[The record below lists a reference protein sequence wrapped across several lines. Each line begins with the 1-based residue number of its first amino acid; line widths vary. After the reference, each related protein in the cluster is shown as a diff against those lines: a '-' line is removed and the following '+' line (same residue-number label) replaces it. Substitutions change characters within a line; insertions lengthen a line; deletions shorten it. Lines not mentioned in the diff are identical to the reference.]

1 MISTSGYDDR
11 HYEPVYKLIWT
22 NPVKHFTEFMSGKVG
37 FSSYSLGLRSNKDIL
52 GAQAYIFRFKE

>member
-37 FSSYSLGLRSNKDIL
+37 FSSYSLGLRSNKMICST
-52 GAQAYIFRFKE
+52 ASQYFKI